1 VFEKPIAEAYV
12 AKNDDLAIAEVKL
25 ESSDSDAYAVAMPK
39 GSTAL
44 KEKIDKV
51 IKELKDSGKI
61 DQFVQ
66 DAYDLSVSGAE

>member
-1 VFEKPIAEAYV
+1 MKRLLVEKM
-12 AKNDDLAIAEVKL
+12 K
-25 ESSDSDAYAVAMPK
+25 
-39 GSTAL
+39 TTL